1 MNLNQKVYA
10 LGAGLL
16 VLVGIADIALSPKT
30 VELSAKDWVCVE
42 TTAFGIEARCVG
54 YKHVREIGR

>member
-1 MNLNQKVYA
+1 MTLHTKIYA

-16 VLVGIADIALSPKT
+16 VLVGGADLALAPKT
-30 VELSAKDWVCVE
+30 VTISSKDWVCVE

-54 YKHVREIGR
+54 YKHVRELGR

>member
-1 MNLNQKVYA
+1 MTLHTNVYA

-16 VLVGIADIALSPKT
+16 VLVSGADLALSPKT
-30 VELSAKDWVCVE
+30 VELSAKDWICTE

-54 YKHVREIGR
+54 YKHVRELGR

>member
-16 VLVGIADIALSPKT
+16 VLIGIADIALSPKT
-30 VELSAKDWVCVE
+30 VELSAKDWVC
-42 TTAFGIEARCVG
+42 TDATPFGIEARCVNFR
-54 YKHVREIGR
+54 HVREMGR